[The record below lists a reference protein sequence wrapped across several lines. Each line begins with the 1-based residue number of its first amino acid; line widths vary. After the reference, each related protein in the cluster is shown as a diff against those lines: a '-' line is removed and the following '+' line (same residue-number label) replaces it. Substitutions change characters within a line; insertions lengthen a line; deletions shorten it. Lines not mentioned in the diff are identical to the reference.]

1 MTQKGPVVSN
11 RQVFRD
17 FKIEKIFEAGL
28 QLFGNEV
35 KSLRAGEANLKGS
48 FAKVD
53 GEEIVLHNMH
63 ISPYEFSRDEQ
74 DPLRPRKL
82 LLHRSEIRAIITK
95 IAQRGYTLVPLK
107 VYFRR
112 GYAKVEIGLARGK
125 KQYDKRA
132 SLKEKQ
138 VRREVDREVRSRR

>member
-11 RQVFRD
+11 RQAFRD

-82 LLHRSEIRAIITK
+82 LLH
-95 IAQRGYTLVPLK
+95 
-107 VYFRR
+107 
-112 GYAKVEIGLARGK
+112 
-125 KQYDKRA
+125 
-132 SLKEKQ
+132 
-138 VRREVDREVRSRR
+138 

>member
-1 MTQKGPVVSN
+1 
-11 RQVFRD
+11 
-17 FKIEKIFEAGL
+17 
-28 QLFGNEV
+28 
-35 KSLRAGEANLKGS
+35 RAGEANLKGS

>member
-1 MTQKGPVVSN
+1 MAKKGPVVSN
-11 RQVFRD
+11 RQAFRD
-17 FKIEKIFEAGL
+17 FNIEKTFEAGL

-48 FAKVD
+48 FAKID
-53 GEEIVLHNMH
+53 GGEIVLYNMH

-82 LLHRSEIRAIITK
+82 LLHKSEIRTIIAK

-107 VYFRR
+107 IYFLR

-125 KQYDKRA
+125 KLYDKRVA
-132 SLKEKQ
+132 LKERQ
-138 VRREVDREVRSRR
+138 VQREVDRDIHRRR